1 MKPTVQSNI
10 HIKQEDTGLSV
21 LQVLPSLETGG
32 GGVERTTIDIAEAIV
47 NNHFKDKYK
56 AYSAGSNPT
65 GKINSDIKKFL
76 EMKNYDLSKITSKNF
91 DTFINNEIKMDHVIT
106 VCNNANNEVCPIW
119 PKRDQIIH
127 WDIEDPVSKLINLNE
142 NEKNNII
149 LNTFNVI
156 NEKIKNWIKNEE
168 Q

>member
-1 MKPTVQSNI
+1 M
-10 HIKQEDTGLSV
+10 
-21 LQVLPSLETGG
+21 VLPLCFPFAASLF
-32 GGVERTTIDIAEAIV
+32 I
-47 NNHFKDKYK
+47 
-56 AYSAGSNPT
+56 
-65 GKINSDIKKFL
+65 
-76 EMKNYDLSKITSKNF
+76 LSCV
-91 DTFINNEIKMDHVIT
+91 DHVIT

-168 Q
+168 